1 MTWHPFGE
9 FGMHKNYLGDQG
21 YLFKS
26 KSGRGMKSLEG
37 ELAVLL
43 CCITHK
49 HSHPEDIMNSLKGK
63 HLNSL
68 PRTTDGA
75 SIYDASGQM

>member
-1 MTWHPFGE
+1 MMWHPFGE

-26 KSGRGMKSLEG
+26 KYGCGEG
-37 ELAVLL
+37 DLAVLL
-43 CCITHK
+43 CYITRK
-49 HSHPEDIMNSLKGK
+49 HSHSEDIMISLEGK

-75 SIYDASGQM
+75 SIYDASTQM